1 LRKARVNPR
10 ADISRLSARGKTMR
24 FVLSLF
30 VLVLSSVSVRAATS
44 LFPLNPALESSEW
57 KAVWIAC
64 PNAPDRDPGVFYFR
78 KRFILKSVPTH
89 FWIHVSADN
98 RFILHVNGLYA
109 GEGPARGDTLHWR
122 FETIDL
128 GPYLRKGNNTLA
140 AVVWNFG
147 TMSPLAQ
154 MSSRTAFLL
163 QGDTAEEKAANT
175 DRSWLVKQETGRT
188 PMKEEQGA
196 PYSSAGIGERID
208 GRLLDSSWD
217 QAEVNKTAEWH
228 AAVLVN
234 SAATR
239 GAEDSGGVWKLVP
252 DQLPPMEHKLV
263 SVGSMVRAAGI
274 SEAPSFPRTPLLIP
288 AHKHV
293 ILLLDNKV
301 LQTAYPELVISGGR
315 NAMIQVTYAE
325 ALYDKAGQ
333 KGNRNQ
339 IAGRHIEGISDIFIG
354 GGGSNITFEPL
365 WWRTWRYLQLDITT
379 GAEPL
384 QLERF
389 TAQFTAYPFVAKA
402 GISGDIDGL
411 DPIWAT
417 GWRTARLCAH
427 ETYMDAPYWEQLQY
441 VADTRIEA
449 LISYTMSG
457 DARLA
462 RQALEAIDD
471 SRVSEGLTQS
481 RYPSS
486 VAQFIPPFSLLW
498 VGMLHDYWMYVDD
511 PQYVDEMVPH
521 TRGIFDWYL
530 ARLRPDGLVD
540 KVDWWNFG
548 DWTPRYIR
556 GVPPQEP
563 DGESMLSTLQLIQGL
578 KDAVDLE
585 RKFGSQQRAA
595 LYEEAIRKASLAI
608 NQAGWDKRYGLY
620 ADTPLKR
627 TYSQQVNILAVL
639 LDVAP
644 RDQQASI
651 MGRVVASQ
659 ENEAVNIDGAP
670 VPPMSQAS
678 YYFRFYL
685 SRALEHAG
693 LGDLYLSQLGPWHN
707 MLEQG
712 LSTWAERPEP
722 SRSDCHAWSASPN
735 YDLLTIVAGIR
746 PGAPGF
752 SRVLIAPHLAGLKH
766 LEASMPTPKGMVRV
780 AYKLEGTSWSA
791 TVTLPKGI
799 AGDLAWEGRTYTLHE
814 GTQTITLQ
822 AISGS
827 SS

>member
-1 LRKARVNPR
+1 
-10 ADISRLSARGKTMR
+10 MR